1 MFNIKKHGEAE
12 SMRHSKLLKDILG
25 VKTYSQLNILNMLNS
40 PFDLSQ
46 TFFFVILVINIFIQP
61 FWISYRSPPFAIR
74 RPLGLL

>member
-12 SMRHSKLLKDILG
+12 SMRHSKLLKDFLG

-46 TFFFVILVINIFIQP
+46 TYIF
-61 FWISYRSPPFAIR
+61 
-74 RPLGLL
+74 L